1 MSRIFA
7 AALMLLIA
15 PVAAADEQVLE
26 ALRSTVGSW
35 EGELYYLDYQSGQRF
50 GIPMAAKIESTPD
63 GATVVRHL
71 TWTDPGNLVHA
82 VVLSTVDRDSGELV
96 EAFFREGKGEYMRYE
111 TTRTEIESAVKW
123 TIEYEHNG
131 TDDGRPARIR
141 HTTERNGDRLTSR
154 KSVRFLDDDSGEFFE
169 RNGSE
174 LNLVEVAEQ

>member
-15 PVAAADEQVLE
+15 PVAATDEQVLE

-50 GIPMAAKIESTPD
+50 GIPMQAAVESTPD
-63 GATVVRHL
+63 GATVIRRL

-82 VVLSTVDRDSGELV
+82 VVLSTIDRDTGELV
-96 EAFFREGKGEYMRYE
+96 EAFFREGKGEYLRYE
-111 TTRTEIESAVKW
+111 VTRADITSMTDWKIEF
-123 TIEYEHNG
+123 ENDG
-131 TDDGRPARIR
+131 TDADRPARIR
-141 HTTERNGDRLTSR
+141 ISTQRDGDLLTSR
-154 KSVRFLDDDSGEFFE
+154 KLVRFLADESGEFFE

-174 LNLVEVAEQ
+174 LRLVEVAEQ